1 MKNLLVFLSLAL
13 TLVFT
18 QTAVSAADGAFQS
31 EQEIN
36 GSWLLEYTKI
46 SNQTK
51 VRGDTW
57 VFKNGTM
64 IMKDIPQVRGD
75 KYDSSPVTFKI
86 EDGQLK
92 ISVLGRPGRFDIYS
106 LVSKTADTMDLKSN
120 LGEIFHFIKK

>member
-92 ISVLGRPGRFDIYS
+92 ISVLGRPGRCAIYS